1 MFEWSYEITQF
12 LPIKIEDQHVS
23 EYISYH
29 SKKLDESIE
38 HNIETWV
45 FLHTH
50 ILYMTFIYIQLLRI
64 SENKEKEFKYSR
76 IGLPSNEKTFI
87 KNDTISPFS
96 FSGINEKTVFRFFRL
111 LDFDDGTIG
120 NISACVNERNDL
132 LHATGNN
139 FENLDQ
145 KIAKYINNM
154 ENIINKSKDFI
165 QELYQW
171 FINDNPTLLEEW
183 YVIDYNDLETN
194 LFSPYYVS
202 EYESKKLIRRNK
214 EDKITKELKDLFW

>member
-1 MFEWSYEITQF
+1 MLEWSYEITQF
-12 LPIKIEDQHVS
+12 LPIKIEDQHVA

-29 SKKLDESIE
+29 TKKLDESLE

-64 SENKEKEFKYSR
+64 SKFKEKEFKYSR
-76 IGLPSNEKTFI
+76 IGLPINEKDFS
-87 KNDTISPFS
+87 KSELSPFS

-120 NISACVNERNDL
+120 DISACVNERNKL

-145 KIAKYINNM
+145 KIQKYISNM
-154 ENIINKSKDFI
+154 ENIVNKSKEFI

-171 FINDNPTLLEEW
+171 LMNDNPTLFEEK
-183 YVIDYNDLETN
+183 YEITNDDLEIS
-194 LFSPYYVS
+194 LFIPYYVS
-202 EYESKKLIRRNK
+202 EYEAKKLVKRNEEDSIIDFMK
-214 EDKITKELKDLFW
+214 ENL